1 VDARREDAWLESG
14 LTPEPD
20 LKKLDTLRLPERA
33 IVREALL

>member
-20 LKKLDTLRLPERA
+20 LKKHDTLRLPERA